1 MTVFMVLLVLA
12 VLLVACDLPEPFVFI
27 VPAERRDLRKERVLS
42 REAARSARSPDLP
55 ET

>member
-12 VLLVACDLPEPFVFI
+12 VLLVACDLPVPFVFI
-27 VPAERRDLRKERVLS
+27 VPAERRDLQERFPRK
-42 REAARSARSPDLP
+42 AAGPDLP